1 MFEKIFLSGEERLFR
16 GSESWDHEES
26 PQGQG
31 VKGFDKRICC
41 DIDLIRA
48 ILAREG
54 FPRGLRSDYRFGGS
68 RPTVDSVEDF
78 L

>member
-1 MFEKIFLSGEERLFR
+1 MVNEKILIRAQSSLFSFFR
-16 GSESWDHEES
+16 ALLRQS
-26 PQGQG
+26 QGPG
-31 VKGFDKRICC
+31 VFDKWRCC
-41 DIDLIRA
+41 DIDLIKF